1 MAGGKWEVGRD
12 ARGAD
17 GVWDSVLAALQE
29 GDEPTYDDHLDTS
42 DALAD
47 MVQALLDKLPE
58 QDNPAPDDVR
68 EDVALMI
75 HHYVEGAHSA

>member
-1 MAGGKWEVGRD
+1 
-12 ARGAD
+12 
-17 GVWDSVLAALQE
+17 
-29 GDEPTYDDHLDTS
+29 LDTS